1 MKRIIFCLCF
11 ALNVQNFLNVLLYAG
26 EISFTSI
33 HKRTFWHRC
42 NGALELLVWFC
53 YITEHSLSH
62 SPSTVAVCSP
72 LTLGVEWKRNSSD
85 VKIVRTT
92 IFLCKQWQCI
102 SSFSEIRSRDVS
114 KTYCCPLSS
123 TIGLWIFELKLKCSK
138 FSCRYLFMILPKTEC
153 EMKENLVAFKFSNSV
168 YFSRRILTSLW

>member
-62 SPSTVAVCSP
+62 SRSTVAVWSP
-72 LTLGVEWKRNSSD
+72 LTLGVEWKRNSLD
-85 VKIVRTT
+85 VKIVWTT
-92 IFLCKQWQCI
+92 IFLCRQWQCI
-102 SSFSEIRSRDVS
+102 SSFSEICSRDVS
-114 KTYCCPLSS
+114 KTYCCPLYS
-123 TIGLWIFELKLKCSK
+123 TIGLWIFELKLKSSK
-138 FSCRYLFMILPKTEC
+138 FSCRYIFMISP
-153 EMKENLVAFKFSNSV
+153 ENRVRNEGKPCRL
-168 YFSRRILTSLW
+168 